1 MKCAGHSP
9 MARYMGTKFNLDF
22 LTPPFLSPSEIEII
36 FADSRDVFFK
46 PKDDFFSNSR
56 DVFFEP
62 PRWKVAD

>member
-1 MKCAGHSP
+1 MLATHLRQDILERS
-9 MARYMGTKFNLDF
+9 LIWIF
-22 LTPPFLSPSEIEII
+22 LSPPFLSPSEIEII